1 VVEEV
6 EVALMIAVFALVAV
20 VVRVDTEN
28 LRLNLYLLVLP
39 IQ

>member
-1 VVEEV
+1 
-6 EVALMIAVFALVAV
+6 MIAVFALVAV